1 MWNSFRGFPLAF
13 LTILAFSATVQAPS
27 VGLCQFPRISFPFIH
42 SDTTEV
48 TTKAG
53 HRRSAPTVSQSSGRA
68 LFITYSPYA
77 SALTGEG
84 CMTLRES
91 WYHCQLSSTGLKMF
105 GNSSFTSVTECMAV
119 SCFGEKNNITITVY
133 AFASYWTLFF
143 VCVFLLQCR
152 SWLLFSQCIPSLR
165 TSSCLRAKQWI
176 LTFYFFWWY
185 KRSNT
190 LVSCPYVF
198 APMYSCPISYLRS
211 SVRPPWLLL
220 PPLY

>member
-77 SALTGEG
+77 STLTGEG

-105 GNSSFTSVTECMAV
+105 GNSSYTSVTECMAV

-143 VCVFLLQCR
+143 VCVFLLHAGHDSFSVNVSQVWELAHVCELSNG
-152 SWLLFSQCIPSLR
+152 SWHFISFDG
-165 TSSCLRAKQWI
+165 TNGVI
-176 LTFYFFWWY
+176 L
-185 KRSNT
+185 
-190 LVSCPYVF
+190 
-198 APMYSCPISYLRS
+198 
-211 SVRPPWLLL
+211 
-220 PPLY
+220 